1 MKFCLIYNKLNIFC
15 KLTVLQANIVDVVA
29 DAIVHPTN
37 NSFYMGGQVGTA
49 ISLKGGH
56 EQKKIIDE
64 FYAKRGNLG
73 VGGGNIKLKY

>member
-1 MKFCLIYNKLNIFC
+1 M
-15 KLTVLQANIVDVVA
+15 VA

-37 NSFYMGGQVGTA
+37 NTFYMGGQVGAA

-64 FYAKRGNLG
+64 FYAKHGNLAI
-73 VGGGNIKLKY
+73 GGGNITKKYLFSARTNNNI